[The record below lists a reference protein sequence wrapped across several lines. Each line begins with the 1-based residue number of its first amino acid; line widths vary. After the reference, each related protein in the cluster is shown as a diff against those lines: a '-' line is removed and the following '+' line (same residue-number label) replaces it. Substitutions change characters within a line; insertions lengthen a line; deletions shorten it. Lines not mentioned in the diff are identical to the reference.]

1 MMKTHYT
8 LTLAMLAGIAIG
20 AAAVQSLHAQAKPPA
35 IVVSLLEITDEA
47 AYTAYAAKIP
57 PIIAQF
63 GGKYL
68 ARGGKT
74 VSFEGDSAPQRV
86 VLTQFESMEKAQ
98 AWRNAP
104 AYQELRPEGRK
115 SSKLRQFVVEGIAN

>member
-1 MMKTHYT
+1 
-8 LTLAMLAGIAIG
+8 LAASILLAVARRYHSKAI
-20 AAAVQSLHAQAKPPA
+20 QRQ
-35 IVVSLLEITDEA
+35 
-47 AYTAYAAKIP
+47 
-57 PIIAQF
+57 
-63 GGKYL
+63 
-68 ARGGKT
+68 
-74 VSFEGDSAPQRV
+74 QRV

>member
-1 MMKTHYT
+1 MKTYYT
-8 LTLAMLAGIAIG
+8 VTLAMLAGFG
-20 AAAVQSLHAQAKPPA
+20 LGTVVVHGLHAQAKPPA
-35 IVVSLLEITDEA
+35 IVVSELEITDEA
-47 AYTAYAAKIP
+47 AYSAYAAKIP

-68 ARGGKT
+68 ARGGKIL
-74 VSFEGDSAPQRV
+74 SFEGEPAPKRV
-86 VLTQFESMEKAQ
+86 VLTQFESMEKAE
-98 AWRNAP
+98 AWRNSP